1 MTVIPAFMYLK
12 GLAQTSQTLAD
23 RSVTSAQGFRA
34 GALAAGIKAS
44 GKPDLGIW
52 AADVECVAAATFT
65 PNKFPAAPVVLSRA
79 RLAAADG
86 RAQAVVFNAGNAN
99 ACNGQQGLS
108 DAQET
113 SRLAA
118 EKLGI
123 SPDLVLV
130 ASTGIIG
137 VPMPMDRV
145 RLGIPR
151 LELRPD
157 AGHEAAQA
165 IMTTDTR
172 PKESAIAL
180 EIGGAEVRIG
190 AMTKGVGM
198 IHPNMATMLAFIG
211 TDANLDKAFA
221 RATLK
226 RVVDL
231 TFNMITVD
239 GDTSTNDSCFLLA
252 NGLSGAPVLDGS
264 SADSERFAEAL
275 EAVCT
280 DLARQMAADGEGASK
295 LLEVVV
301 TGAGSDADA
310 RSAARAVVGSSLVKA
325 ALHGEDPNWGRVFAA
340 VGNSAA
346 KVDASRAALW
356 IGSVQVARDG
366 VGTGASKDDARAQM
380 HGAVVQMR
388 VDLGLGKAEARAW
401 GCDLTEAYVVENS
414 SYST

>member
-1 MTVIPAFMYLK
+1 MTQTSA
-12 GLAQTSQTLAD
+12 AQTFQTLAD
-23 RSVTSAQGFRA
+23 ASVTSARGFRA
-34 GALAAGIKAS
+34 GALVAGIKAS

-52 AADVECVAAATFT
+52 TADVECVAAATFT
-65 PNKFPAAPVVLSRA
+65 PNKFPAAPVVLSRD
-79 RLAAADG
+79 RLANSGG

-108 DAQET
+108 DAQEM

-145 RLGIPR
+145 RQGVPR
-151 LELRPD
+151 VELRPD
-157 AGHEAAQA
+157 AGHDAARA
-165 IMTTDTR
+165 IMTTDMK
-172 PKESAIAL
+172 PKEAAVAL
-180 EIGGAEVRIG
+180 EIGGREVRIG

-211 TDANLDKAFA
+211 TDASLDKAFA
-221 RATLK
+221 RTTLK
-226 RVVDL
+226 RVVDR

-239 GDTSTNDSCFLLA
+239 GDTSTNDSCFFLA
-252 NGLSGAPVLDGS
+252 NGFSGAPTVDAS
-264 SADSERFAEAL
+264 SVDAERFVLAL

-280 DLARQMAADGEGASK
+280 DLARKMAADGEGASK
-295 LLEVVV
+295 LLQVEV
-301 TGAGSDADA
+301 TGAASEDDA
-310 RSAARAVVGSSLVKA
+310 RAAARAVVGSSLVKS

-340 VGNSAA
+340 VGNSRAQ
-346 KVDASRAALW
+346 VDAARAALW

-366 VGTGASKDDARAQM
+366 VGTGFSKDDARTEM
-380 HGAVVQMR
+380 HGAEVHMR
-388 VDLGLGKAEARAW
+388 VDLGLGSGSARAW

>member
-1 MTVIPAFMYLK
+1 MTATSPVQSF
-12 GLAQTSQTLAD
+12 QTIAD
-23 RSVTSAQGFRA
+23 GSVTSAQGFRA

-44 GKPDLGIW
+44 GNPDLGIW
-52 AADVECVAAATFT
+52 TADVECVAAATFT
-65 PNKFPAAPVVLSRA
+65 PNKFPAAPVVLSRS
-79 RLAAADG
+79 RLVAAGG

-108 DAQET
+108 DATET

-123 SPDLVLV
+123 SPELVLV

-145 RLGIPR
+145 RQGIPR

-157 AGHEAAQA
+157 GGHEAARA

-172 PKESAIAL
+172 PKESAIAV
-180 EIGGAEVRIG
+180 EIGGKEVRIG

-211 TDANLDKAFA
+211 TDADLDKAFA
-221 RATLK
+221 RTALK
-226 RVVDL
+226 RAVDR

-252 NGLSGAPVLDGS
+252 NGLSGAPTLDAS
-264 SADSERFAEAL
+264 SADAERFAEAL

-295 LLEVVV
+295 LLQVDV
-301 TGAGSDADA
+301 TGAASEADA
-310 RSAARAVVGSSLVKA
+310 RDAARAVVSSSLVKA
-325 ALHGEDPNWGRVFAA
+325 ALHGEDPNWGRIFAA
-340 VGNSAA
+340 VGNSSAQ
-346 KVDASRAALW
+346 VDAARAGRW
-356 IGSVQVARDG
+356 IGSVQIARDG
-366 VGTGASKDDARAQM
+366 VSTGVSKDEARAQM
-380 HGAVVQMR
+380 NGAVVHFR
-388 VDLGLGKAEARAW
+388 VDLGLGRSEARAW

-414 SYST
+414 AYST